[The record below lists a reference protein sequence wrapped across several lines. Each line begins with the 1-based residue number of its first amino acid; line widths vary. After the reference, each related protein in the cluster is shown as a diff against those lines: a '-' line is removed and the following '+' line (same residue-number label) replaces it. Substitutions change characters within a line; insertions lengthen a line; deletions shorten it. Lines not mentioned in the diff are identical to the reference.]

1 MSAPLQSGKQ
11 PIKLGP
17 NGVRVSKIRRD
28 PPPIAKKIVVPDRD
42 EMDQR
47 AVVIGVLAFTLAI
60 LVAIVGISTY
70 GGWSPRQVTLEVDDS
85 GTY

>member
-1 MSAPLQSGKQ
+1 MASPLNTGKQ

-17 NGVRVSKIRRD
+17 NGVRVSRIRRD
-28 PPPIAKKIVVPDRD
+28 PPPVAKKTVVPDRD
-42 EMDQR
+42 ELDER
-47 AVVIGVLAFTLAI
+47 SVVIGVLAFTLAI
-60 LVAIVGISTY
+60 LVAIVGLSAY